1 MPDRDAA
8 LAALRAALRR
18 ISGNPAA
25 VLDPEAVRAASD
37 LEEVIDSVDDVDAAA
52 ALTSYYWSACLILGR
67 QGGRA
72 DYGALLRFAV
82 PVHTADPGLLPEE
95 LSVLL
100 SSDPALT
107 PLVTWTSEALDQ
119 QGGQLVIAYK
129 RTGQLD
135 YLVTAADY
143 FRAAA
148 ARAGGSHERL
158 TRLNNLGVCLRD
170 LYARTK
176 KRSLLTEAIT
186 VEREAVRLAR
196 GRPGFGQRVNA
207 LDHVLGLRA
216 QLIGDHDEPIRA
228 VRAALDSISRSHPA
242 RAEVLSCLAGALRR
256 KYTATTDPS
265 ILPEMVAAMRETA
278 GITPAES
285 PLRANHLWNLVTVLQ
300 TQYEQS
306 RRPEHLA
313 DVVDAEREALS
324 AASPADR
331 KRRVGAFGASLLAL
345 YEETRRAE
353 LLEEAEPIAQEAV
366 DAAPPGQ
373 PNRVK
378 DLNLLGMVL
387 EYRYAETHDIRY
399 AEEAVDAVREAVG
412 CEGLDP
418 PAREAIL
425 TFFIITLRVLY
436 EQTDRLDIL
445 EELVEAMSEA
455 LAASSASPPSAA
467 SDWDELNALLQMVY
481 ERTTRVS
488 ALEQAIRAARQSV
501 AATPD
506 RAPERASR
514 LTNLGGALIRLYAR
528 TDRPDLLDDAVATE
542 RAAVAAAPPG
552 HPSRVL
558 CLHNLASALLRVFDR
573 TPDESVLNEATGY
586 LQEAVDRSGSVEP
599 ELRAMCLTA
608 LGGALRFRY
617 ELAGEVDLLREMI
630 QHERDAL
637 AITPADSRRYPM
649 ILNNLAGA
657 YQTLYERTMQRQVL
671 EAAADLARKARDAT
685 PAGSSAR
692 ASRLLNLSVILRRL
706 YEQTEQP
713 EQMSDLHEA
722 VQCAREARTL
732 IPEDHPDYVRVLSVL
747 AGSLQDG
754 FANAVSSVSVE
765 DAALFENPI
774 QGAMMRLLG
783 SMSFLGPE
791 VLQEAIDLQR
801 EAVRLTPDDNP
812 ERGRYLL
819 NLGAALFTQAGHDTT
834 TDGRRDGLRNDARG
848 YFMAAGDNRAAP
860 TLVRI
865 EGYRR
870 AARLS
875 DNPGQAREGLAA
887 IEKAIELIETLAPGS
902 LTHGDRSYQIGRIA
916 DLPADAAATALAAG
930 FPDRAVELLER
941 LRGLLAAD
949 TLELRGQEIDRLRQA
964 HPDLAARVGELRVRF
979 AALDRPSPMPAS
991 QFWAA
996 ERLEPVRDAER
1007 QLATERGAV
1016 HAEWKS
1022 LLEQIRVLAG
1032 FADFLR
1038 GSRADE
1044 LARQAQHGP
1053 VVYIV
1058 ASEQRCA
1065 ALVLT
1070 SSRPVQEVRLDDQ
1083 LTYSDAYRHAGN
1095 LSANL
1100 RIIADTTTTDPQR
1113 RISAQRNVSE
1123 ILAWLWRSVASPV
1136 LRHLGY
1142 TRTPGDNEA
1151 WPRIW
1156 WCPVGP
1162 LAFLPL
1168 HAAEAGAGSQDS
1180 VLNRVVSS
1188 YTTTVRALTQAR
1200 TDRPAADGTTVL
1212 VVPGPDLPDGAPSS
1226 VSDEI
1231 QAVISSVP
1239 DARVLES
1246 PTRAEALGALPN
1258 HPVVHFAC
1266 HGDVN
1271 QADPARSQLILADN
1285 AEAPLTV
1292 ADISALDLS
1301 GTLSY
1306 LSACDTSV
1314 TSPQLAD
1321 ESLHIT
1327 GAFQV
1332 AGYKHVIGT
1341 LWKIDGSFAAKITAA
1356 FYREITK
1363 DRMTSPDPDHSAV
1376 AVHRVVRTLREDF
1389 NITPTIWAG
1398 HVHVGPLQFE
1408 SVRSGCPGL
1417 PGHRHATRTWA
1428 AWTSCAG
1435 PSGNARTAA
1444 PAWSRS

>member
-1 MPDRDAA
+1 MPDRDVA

-18 ISGNPAA
+18 ISRDPAA
-25 VLDPEAVRAASD
+25 VLDPEVVRAASD
-37 LEEVIDSVDDVDAAA
+37 LEEVIESVNDVAAA
-52 ALTSYYWSACLILGR
+52 TALTDYYWSVCLVLTR

-82 PVHTADPGLLPEE
+82 PVYTADPGLLPEK
-95 LSVLL
+95 LRVLL
-100 SSDPALT
+100 STSPELT
-107 PLVTWTSEALDQ
+107 PLVTWTSEALDTR
-119 QGGQLVIAYK
+119 GGQMVIAYE
-129 RTGQLD
+129 RIGQLD

-143 FRAAA
+143 FRAAV
-148 ARAGGSHERL
+148 ARAGGAHERL
-158 TRLNNLGVCLRD
+158 SRLNNLGVCLRD
-170 LYARTK
+170 LYAKTEN
-176 KRSLLTEAIT
+176 RSLLTEAIA
-186 VEREAVRLAR
+186 VERESVRLAR
-196 GRPGFGQRVNA
+196 SGPDFGQRVNA

-216 QLIGDHDEPIRA
+216 QLTGEHDKPIRA

-242 RAEVLSCLAGALRR
+242 RAEVLSCLAGSLRR
-256 KYTATTDPS
+256 KYTATGDPS
-265 ILPEMVAAMRETA
+265 LLAEMVDAIREA
-278 GITPAES
+278 VDVTPAEN
-285 PLRANHLWNLVTVLQ
+285 PMRVNYLRNLVTALK

-306 RRPEHLA
+306 GRLEHLA
-313 DVVDAEREALS
+313 DVVDAERKALS
-324 AASPADR
+324 AAAPADR
-331 KRRVGAFGASLLAL
+331 KRLVSAFAASLVAL
-345 YEETRRAE
+345 YEKTRRAE
-353 LLEEAEPIAQEAV
+353 LLEEAERIAREAK
-366 DAAPPGQ
+366 DAAPPGH
-373 PNRVK
+373 PDRVK
-378 DLNLLGMVL
+378 DLNLLGLVL
-387 EYRYAETHDIRY
+387 GFRYAETHDIRY

-425 TFFIITLRVLY
+425 AFFIITLRVLY
-436 EQTDRLDIL
+436 ERTDRLDVL
-445 EELVEAMSEA
+445 EELVEAISEA
-455 LAASSASPPSAA
+455 LAVSPASPPGAA
-467 SDWDELNALLQMVY
+467 SDWADLSALILVVY
-481 ERTTRVS
+481 ERTGRVE
-488 ALEQAIRAARQSV
+488 ALEQAVHAARQAV

-506 RAPERASR
+506 GVPERASR
-514 LTNLGGALIRLYAR
+514 LTNLGGALIRLYTR
-528 TDRPDLLDDAVATE
+528 TDRPDLLDEAVATE
-542 RAAVAAAPPG
+542 RDAVAAAPPG
-552 HPSRVL
+552 HSSRVR

-586 LQEAVDRSGSVEP
+586 LQEAVERSGSVEP

-608 LGGALRFRY
+608 LGGAFRFRY
-617 ELAGEVDLLREMI
+617 ELVGEVDLLRDMI
-630 QHERDAL
+630 QHEREAL
-637 AITPADSRRYPM
+637 AITPEGSPTYAM

-657 YQTLYERTMQRQVL
+657 YQTLYERTGQREVL
-671 EAAADLARKARDAT
+671 EAAADLARRTRDAT
-685 PAGSSAR
+685 PADSAAR

-722 VQCAREARTL
+722 VECAREARTL

-765 DAALFENPI
+765 DAASFENPI
-774 QGAMMRLLG
+774 GGTVMRLLG
-783 SMSFLGPE
+783 SMLFLGPE
-791 VLQEAIDLQR
+791 VLQEAIDLRR
-801 EAVRLTPDDNP
+801 EVIQLTRDDDP
-812 ERGRYLL
+812 EHGRYLI
-819 NLGAALFTQAGHDTT
+819 NLGAALFTQADHDTT
-834 TDGRRDGLRNDARG
+834 PDDRRNGMRNEARG
-848 YFMAAGDNRAAP
+848 CFMAAGESRAAP

-875 DNPGQAREGLAA
+875 DDPGQAREGLAA
-887 IEKAIELIETLAPGS
+887 IEKAIGLIEALAPGS
-902 LTHGDRSYQIGRIA
+902 LTRGDRAYQIGKIA

-930 FPDRAVELLER
+930 LPDRAVELLER

-949 TLELRGQEIDRLRQA
+949 TLELRGQEMGRLRQA
-964 HPDLAARVGELRVRF
+964 HPDLADRVGELRGRL
-979 AALDRPSPMPAS
+979 AALDGASPMPAS
-991 QFWAA
+991 QFWAT
-996 ERLEPVRDAER
+996 ERLEPVQDAER
-1007 QLATERGAV
+1007 QVAADRRAV
-1016 HAEWKS
+1016 YAEWES
-1022 LLEQIRVLAG
+1022 LLEQIHARAG

-1038 GSRADE
+1038 GPSADQ
-1044 LARQAQHGP
+1044 LARQAQRGP
-1053 VVYIV
+1053 VVYVV

-1070 SSRPVQEVRLDDQ
+1070 SSRPVHEVRLDQ

-1095 LSANL
+1095 LRANL
-1100 RIIADTTTTDPQR
+1100 GTIADTTTVDPQR
-1113 RISAQRNVSE
+1113 RITAQQNISE
-1123 ILAWLWRSVASPV
+1123 TLAWLWRSVAEPV
-1136 LRHLGY
+1136 LRYLGY
-1142 TRTPGDNEA
+1142 TRTPGEDEA

-1180 VLNRVVSS
+1180 VLNRAVSS
-1188 YTTTVRALTQAR
+1188 YTTTVRALAQAQI
-1200 TDRPAADGTTVL
+1200 DRPAADGTTVL

-1239 DARVLES
+1239 DACVLAS

-1258 HPVVHFAC
+1258 HPVVHFPC
-1266 HGDVN
+1266 HVVVN
-1271 QADPARSQLILADN
+1271 ESDPARSQLILADN

-1292 ADISALDLS
+1292 ADISALELS

-1314 TSPQLAD
+1314 TSPQLSD

-1332 AGYKHVIGT
+1332 AGYRHVIGT

-1363 DRMTSPDPDHSAV
+1363 GGMTSPDPDHSAV
-1376 AVHRVVRTLREDF
+1376 ALHRVVRKLREDF
-1389 NITPTIWAG
+1389 KITPTLWAG
-1398 HVHVGPLQFE
+1398 HVHIGPLRFE
-1408 SVRSGCPGL
+1408 RSG
-1417 PGHRHATRTWA
+1417 
-1428 AWTSCAG
+1428 S
-1435 PSGNARTAA
+1435 
-1444 PAWSRS
+1444 